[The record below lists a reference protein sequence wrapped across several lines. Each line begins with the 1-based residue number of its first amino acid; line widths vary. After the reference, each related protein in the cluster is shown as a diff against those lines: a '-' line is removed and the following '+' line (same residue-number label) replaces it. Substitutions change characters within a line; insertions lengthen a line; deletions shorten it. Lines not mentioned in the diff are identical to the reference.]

1 MVNRHGKL
9 AIYPSHVAVI
19 GGGRW
24 SRVFIEI
31 LCRLI
36 PPTTS
41 LSVHTPH
48 NAEAM
53 SAWVSESGVDQ
64 HIQVSSDFPQLLA
77 GKSNA
82 VIVVNAARDHEK
94 AIEWALSCG
103 ASVLVEK
110 PVTLNLS
117 ASQRLADLAHSQNTY
132 FAPAHVFLF
141 ARYIENFSKV
151 IAENKNIKCVR
162 VKWMDPQSES
172 RYGEAKSYDPGL
184 TIFADWLPHVVP
196 ILATLTNCKK
206 IKNEQLQFS
215 KGGAHLD
222 INLMLDD
229 IPCVIQLVRNGRYR
243 QRLIEVTT
251 EDKMLTL
258 DFSNEPGTI
267 NSGSTVF
274 SADPNWN
281 DKEKPVSRM
290 LEAFL
295 QGAAGGFR
303 DNRLDITIGLGV
315 SDVIEKISSLYYSAL
330 YPWLREQVLVAQGS
344 DDSELRYA
352 LSEILHA
359 DDPHSEISMD
369 QRIDYVYRYIKKNV
383 NSSLSTDPL
392 IEHPVE
398 FISGILKQG
407 KLSSYC

>member
-1 MVNRHGKL
+1 MVNRDEKL
-9 AIYPSHVAVI
+9 AICPSNVVVI

-31 LCRLI
+31 LCGLI

-48 NAEAM
+48 NAVAM
-53 SAWVSESGVDQ
+53 SAWVSESGFEQ
-64 HIQVSSDFPQLLA
+64 HIQVSSDLPQLID
-77 GKSNA
+77 GKATA

-110 PVTLNLS
+110 PVTLNFS
-117 ASQRLADLAHSQNTY
+117 ASQRLADLAYSQNTY

-141 ARYIENFSKV
+141 ARYIENFSKLV
-151 IAENKNIKCVR
+151 AENKNIQCVS

-196 ILATLTNCKK
+196 ILGTLTNCKT

-215 KGGAHLD
+215 RGGAHLD
-222 INLMLDD
+222 IDLMLDV
-229 IPCVIQLVRNGRYR
+229 IPCVIQLVRNGSCR

-267 NSGSTVF
+267 SSGSTVF
-274 SADPNWN
+274 SADSNWN
-281 DKEKPVSRM
+281 VKEKPVSRM
-290 LEAFL
+290 LGAFL
-295 QGAAGGFR
+295 HGAAGGFR
-303 DNRLDITIGLGV
+303 DKRLDITIGLRAG
-315 SDVIEKISSLYYSAL
+315 DVIEKISSLYYSAL
-330 YPWLREQVLVAQGS
+330 YPWMIEKIHVAQDG
-344 DDSELRYA
+344 DDSDLYYA
-352 LSEILHA
+352 LSEIFYA

-369 QRIDYVYRYIKKNV
+369 QRIDYVYRYIKENI
-383 NSSLSTDPL
+383 NSSLSTYQL